1 MSTLSNIKQR
11 ITPECDNF
19 KDSIV
24 LAGVIEL
31 IMVVVVF
38 IILVAALIY
47 IQWYTPATN
56 AGTENQGKNTKGLLI
71 AAAIIT
77 LITSAIGIW
86 QIVVGG
92 KLKKCIN
99 ACK

>member
-31 IMVVVVF
+31 IMVIVIF
-38 IILVAALIY
+38 ILLVAALIY
-47 IQWYTPATN
+47 LQWYNPQTN
-56 AGTENQGKNTKGLLI
+56 AANDDKNKNTKGLLI

-77 LITSAIGIW
+77 LITSAVGIW

>member
-1 MSTLSNIKQR
+1 MV
-11 ITPECDNF
+11 
-19 KDSIV
+19 IV
-24 LAGVIEL
+24 I
-31 IMVVVVF
+31 F
-38 IILVAALIY
+38 ILLVAALIY
-47 IQWYTPATN
+47 LQWYNPQTN
-56 AGTENQGKNTKGLLI
+56 AANDDKNKNTKGLLI

-77 LITSAIGIW
+77 LITSAVGIW

>member
-11 ITPECDNF
+11 ITPECENF

-31 IMVVVVF
+31 IMVIVIF
-38 IILVAALIY
+38 ILLVAALIY
-47 IQWYTPATN
+47 LQWYNPATN
-56 AGTENQGKNTKGLLI
+56 SANEDKSKTTKGILI

-77 LITSAIGIW
+77 AITRAVGIW